1 MPTDEKILGFTN
13 SWYKKGLVA
22 GIAYPLPSGKEI
34 LVFTYEHLLCSKIEA
49 FWSRGV
55 GDTLGSKDM
64 EDVVNLL
71 AFSSKADDLIK
82 TDESILAH
90 LAKEF
95 RQLLDK
101 QNYLDDISGFF
112 LPDKKSQGKVK
123 EVNELMSRIIV
134 MGQK

>member
-1 MPTDEKILGFTN
+1 
-13 SWYKKGLVA
+13 VA